1 MRRRYTPLAIA
12 SALVL
17 CASIIYVLGGLHFYQ
32 AYQREYPDWT
42 SATGPCGALIT
53 WSPPRI
59 LYTGLYVNQQSLL
72 TLRYR
77 SPQPQTLQISVSIPQ
92 FTQDQTKQVQ
102 ATPVFQRLT
111 FDPLILNAS
120 VLDALIGPGQRMA
133 ELRLHI
139 ENSNSVVCDISST
152 IVLKSPEWMLWSDA
166 GQNLNNVPYLAG
178 WVTPNA
184 KVIHDLIGAANQRIL
199 KNPSNYPDIS
209 ELLGYGYTT
218 REQVEEEV
226 DAIFDTLQL
235 DYHLSY
241 ARDTS
246 LFLDDSAQ
254 VIQLPSYIL
263 SLKNPSGMCAETT
276 AIMASAV
283 ESLGMRPYF
292 IIVPGH
298 AFLGVALSSS
308 GASLEY
314 WETSDLSGGLNGSA
328 SDGVSANENAD
339 LEYQQKEAAGQILA
353 RVDVQNERTQG
364 IMPIE

>member
-59 LYTGLYVNQQSLL
+59 LYTGLYVNQPSLL

-92 FTQDQTKQVQ
+92 FTQDQSMQVQ
-102 ATPVFQRLT
+102 ATPEFQSLT
-111 FDPLILNAS
+111 FNPLLLNAS
-120 VLDALIGPGQRMA
+120 VLDALVGPGQRTA

-152 IVLKSPEWMLWSDA
+152 IELKSPQWMLWYDA

-184 KVIHDLIGAANQRIL
+184 KAIHDLIGATNQWIL
-199 KNPSNYPDIS
+199 KNPTNVSRHHRTLGLRRRYPRAGS
-209 ELLGYGYTT
+209 G
-218 REQVEEEV
+218 RSRR
-226 DAIFDTLQL
+226 
-235 DYHLSY
+235 HL
-241 ARDTS
+241 
-246 LFLDDSAQ
+246 
-254 VIQLPSYIL
+254 
-263 SLKNPSGMCAETT
+263 
-276 AIMASAV
+276 
-283 ESLGMRPYF
+283 
-292 IIVPGH
+292 
-298 AFLGVALSSS
+298 
-308 GASLEY
+308 
-314 WETSDLSGGLNGSA
+314 
-328 SDGVSANENAD
+328 
-339 LEYQQKEAAGQILA
+339 
-353 RVDVQNERTQG
+353 
-364 IMPIE
+364 